1 MTAADTWSIE
11 SGDSRR
17 LFAADRGLAL
27 FAESDGAWARPH
39 AHPAWKVVVGL
50 TGTVELARPGR
61 SPLVA
66 PGIAVPPER
75 PNEGGSRGPYIA
87 LYLDPWRVRADPAR
101 GPITLD
107 GATVRR
113 VVDACGVG
121 LGLDR
126 GAVPDLG
133 EGRLALDGPL
143 GVAPVLDP
151 RVAHVL
157 DRLSGVDRL
166 DELAGEVGLSP
177 SRLRAVVRSTVGI
190 PLGRLRQWARLRAA
204 VGALGRGVG
213 VADAAHLG
221 GFADQSHLTRTAGRL
236 VGRTPA
242 SLAAGGRPVPDR
254 LVRPRR

>member
-1 MTAADTWSIE
+1 MTAVDAWSVE

-17 LFAADRGLAL
+17 VFAADRGLAL
-27 FAESDGAWARPH
+27 FAETDGAWARPH

-75 PNEGGSRGPYIA
+75 RNEGGSRGPYIA
-87 LYLDPWRVRADPAR
+87 LYVDPWRVRADPSR

-107 GATVRR
+107 EATVRR

-121 LGLDR
+121 RAVDGP
-126 GAVPDLG
+126 VPDLG
-133 EGRLALDGPL
+133 EGRLALDGAL
-143 GVAPVLDP
+143 GAAPVLDP

-190 PLGRLRQWARLRAA
+190 PLGRMRQWARLRAA

-242 SLAAGGRPVPDR
+242 SLAGGGRPAPDRR